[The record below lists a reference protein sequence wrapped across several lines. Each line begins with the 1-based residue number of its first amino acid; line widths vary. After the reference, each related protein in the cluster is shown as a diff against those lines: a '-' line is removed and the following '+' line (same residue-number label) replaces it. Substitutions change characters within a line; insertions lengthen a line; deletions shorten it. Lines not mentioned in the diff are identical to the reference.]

1 MSISSNRYV
10 DIVSAVGGGDA
21 VPTREL
27 LLRLFTTNERVPT
40 GAVLNYSSSTL
51 KTSLRE
57 YFGST
62 SEEYKRA
69 AYYFGFISKVAT
81 SPKNIQFSRFADA
94 ATSAQVFGS
103 KLPLLSVLNAVTAGA
118 FDIALEGV
126 AFNVTALDFSADT
139 TYAEVASALQT
150 AIQATGGA
158 MSATTVTFDSSRTT
172 FDFDTNGS
180 ADGEISFAVVTA
192 GLLDS
197 LGFGENATF
206 SDGVALQTVTDTLA
220 ASTSLNNNYGSFD
233 FIPPST
239 PLNNDQI
246 VERATFSN
254 GRNIE
259 FMNLQRVLTTNRS
272 AIAALV
278 SGFASTGLILAPLAT
293 QYPELLPAA
302 ILASLNYEQPA
313 ASANF
318 MYYVDD
324 RLTASVTTDTEADTN
339 DALEVN
345 YYGQTQEAGVS
356 ISFFQK
362 GRLTGGATAPK
373 AMGVHANEQWLKS
386 YLKSKFLSM
395 FLALQQVSAD
405 LVGQATG
412 ISYLDDGI
420 TLALSNGSIA
430 VGKTLTT
437 TQINYITQL
446 TGDSSAYLE
455 VQSRGYWYSV
465 TTNATNNTMDYL
477 LVYAKRDSVDKVNGR
492 HSLI

>member
-1 MSISSNRYV
+1 
-10 DIVSAVGGGDA
+10 VGGGDA

-40 GAVLNYSSSTL
+40 GAVLNFSSSTL
-51 KTSLRE
+51 ETSLRE

-118 FDIALEGV
+118 FNITLAGV

-158 MSATTVTFDSSRTT
+158 MAATTVAFDASRTT
-172 FDFDTNGS
+172 FDFDTNGT

-206 SDGVALQTVTDTLA
+206 SNGVAVQTVTDALST
-220 ASTSLNNNYGSFD
+220 STSLSNNYGSYD
-233 FIPPST
+233 FIGDLT
-239 PLNNDQI
+239 NDQI
-246 VERATFSN
+246 VERATFAN
-254 GRNIE
+254 GRNVE
-259 FMNLQRVLTTNRS
+259 FMNFQRVLTTNRS
-272 AIAALV
+272 AIAGLV
-278 SGFASTGLILAPLAT
+278 SGFASTGLVLAPLAT

-302 ILASLNYEQPA
+302 ILASLNYERPA
-313 ASANF
+313 ASASF
-318 MYYVDD
+318 MFYADS
-324 RLTASVTTDTEADTN
+324 RLTPSVLDDAEAKIN
-339 DALEVN
+339 DDLGVN
-345 YYGQTQEAGVS
+345 YYGQTQEAGVQR
-356 ISFFQK
+356 SFFQR
-362 GRLTGGATAPK
+362 GRLTGGSTAPK

-386 YLKSKFLSM
+386 YLKSQFLSM

-405 LVGQATG
+405 LVGQSIG
-412 ISYLDDGI
+412 ISYLDAGI
-420 TLALSNGSIA
+420 ALALSNGSIA

-437 TQINYITQL
+437 TQINFITQI
-446 TGDSSAYLE
+446 TGNSTAYLE
-455 VQSRGYWYSV
+455 VQSRGYWYNV
-465 TTNATNNTMDYL
+465 TTNATDNTMDYL